1 MHLSHRKQRIKK
13 KIMSL
18 QGQEIKSLLELKH
31 KMCDLTPLQL
41 DFLTCYTLHD
51 DDGAFRKLR

>member
-1 MHLSHRKQRIKK
+1 
-13 KIMSL
+13 MSL

-51 DDGAFRKLR
+51 DDGAFRKLRW